1 MKRLIF
7 VKAMAILCMLFMWVA
22 NGAADDAATITV
34 KAPTI
39 TPASCEYNG
48 TIMPVITADDGC
60 SIVYVKSTSK
70 LYTTVED
77 IDSNKGVKT
86 EDSNQASI
94 TDIVGKTGN
103 RYISA
108 YAVKDVGGVKY
119 KSAVTNVTY
128 TYNRNATTKKDLTLS
143 GSSIALDMANVS
155 KTATVSVSANDTDGN
170 AVTGLKYRYEVY
182 PENIVTIDANGV
194 VTPVHA
200 GTASITVIFDG
211 NDSYNA
217 ATCVIDV
224 NVASNASSSSD
235 NLVYTSITDIRH
247 AGQSFNN
254 KKSTK
259 CVLDFTNN
267 PATVIAIMQK
277 HDKDINDDDK
287 FIGSYFIIDSS
298 NRGLWISAKDM
309 SEKLKVSTLGLAV
322 GSKITG
328 IIVGT
333 YSEGTSGIPALT
345 ETGSSPNSKVT
356 YNNRTYTTDVK
367 VDNSEIGDN
376 DTPATYPFTE
386 IKDVNSIAA
395 TNNTVGDGDIV
406 KSSYGVYL
414 NSIIRVPGNIRKRI
428 YKGEVEYYL
437 AQDEKCSIQ
446 ESDGGIVN
454 RIFFNSSQIDVNLDD
469 YVGTSGTFE
478 GILVKRITKEPKL
491 IVLKDNFFQIDKI
504 YLDENDAENRIDDL
518 VNAGAFDDEV
528 DVYVHR
534 TKLVNSK
541 SDMWNTICLP
551 FDLTAEEFKKAFGC
565 EISALAAPKVTGEE
579 KIDGRLTKIGDTD
592 ATGNL
597 LFDTQDNLTIKEGI
611 PYLIKATGAQTKC
624 ANNAIK
630 FTKADGTIKTPQELM
645 GEDKDYYAAIGQKLI
660 TVVPPHQI
668 RGTFNNNI
676 VGGDFYFRGLYGG
689 KTYIDGSTTELIS
702 NAGSQKYQ
710 YISTTDNYLKYLKN
724 GSTSKFPGLRAYFY
738 FPNWNAA
745 ENNKYQ
751 GTTTSTNSKV
761 HLLVDYNNATGISN
775 IESGTEPTNARIYN
789 LAGQQVDSSYKG
801 IVIKNGRKYIVK

>member
-143 GSSIALDMANVS
+143 GSSIALDMVNVS

-211 NDSYNA
+211 NDTYNA

-224 NVASNASSSSD
+224 NVASNA
-235 NLVYTSITDIRH
+235 TSTDKVFYSIADIRH
-247 AGQSFNN
+247 ATQPADDYDWTDQTRNDIIKN
-254 KKSTK
+254 KQ
-259 CVLDFTNN
+259 CALIFTQKN
-267 PATVIAIMQK
+267 PATVVAVMQK
-277 HDKDINDDDK
+277 EDEKLKKKTVNS
-287 FIGSYFIIDSS
+287 FFIIDNS
-298 NRGLWISAKDM
+298 NRGLWILDNDYINPTKD
-309 SEKLKVSTLGLAV
+309 KLKVGT
-322 GSKITG
+322 KITG
-328 IIVGT
+328 TFLGNYNEGEKGIPSITDTKATLTINGT
-333 YSEGTSGIPALT
+333 KYTMSFEFAHSEEGT
-345 ETGSSPNSKVT
+345 EEV
-356 YNNRTYTTDVK
+356 
-367 VDNSEIGDN
+367 
-376 DTPATYPFTE
+376 PATYPYTE
-386 IKDVNSIAA
+386 VPDVNTIAKY
-395 TNNTVGDGDIV
+395 NESNGSIV
-406 KSSYGVYL
+406 KASYGVYL
-414 NSIIRVPGNIRKRI
+414 NSIVKVPGVIKL
-428 YKGEVEYYL
+428 GAGGVYYL
-437 AQDEKCSIQ
+437 MQDESYDAASGNDNYRLPINTDQ
-446 ESDGGIVN
+446 LS
-454 RIFFNSSQIDVNLDD
+454 VNLAD
-469 YVGTSGTFE
+469 YVNTSGVFE
-478 GILVKRITKEPKL
+478 GILIKHTDDKAKL
-491 IVLKDNFFQIDKI
+491 VVLKDNFFQINKI

-579 KIDGRLTKIGDTD
+579 TINNRLTKIGDTD

-597 LFDTQDNLTIKEGI
+597 LFDIQNDLTIKEGM
-611 PYLIKATGAQTKC
+611 PYLIKATGTQTAC
-624 ANNAIK
+624 ARTDVSYAN
-630 FTKADGTIKTPQELM
+630 KTPQDLI
-645 GEDKDYYAAIGQKLI
+645 GEDPNYYAAIGQKLI

-702 NAGSQKYQ
+702 NGGSQKYQ

-724 GSTSKFPGLRAYFY
+724 GSTAKFPGLRAYFY

-775 IESGTEPTNARIYN
+775 IESSTEPTNARIYN

>member
-7 VKAMAILCMLFMWVA
+7 TKAMAILCMLFMWVA
-22 NGAADDAATITV
+22 KGAADDAATIV
-34 KAPTI
+34 VNAPKI
-39 TPASCEYNG
+39 TPGSCDYNG

-70 LYTTVED
+70 LYTTIAD

-108 YAVKDVGGVKY
+108 YAVKDVNGTKY
-119 KSAVTNVTY
+119 KSTVTNVTY
-128 TYNRNATTKKDLTLS
+128 TYNPNVTTKKDITLS

-155 KTATVSVSANDTDGN
+155 KTATISISAKDTDGN

-194 VTPVHA
+194 VTPVQA

-211 NDSYNA
+211 NDTYNA

-224 NVASNASSSSD
+224 NVASRA
-235 NLVYTSITDIRH
+235 TSTDKVFYSIADIRH
-247 AGQSFNN
+247 ATQSSTESN
-254 KKSTK
+254 KKNTK
-259 CVLDFTNN
+259 CAIIFNDDN
-267 PATVIAIMQK
+267 PATVIAVLTESDPDIE
-277 HDKDINDDDK
+277 DKNAVNS
-287 FIGSYFIIDSS
+287 FFIIDNS
-298 NRGLWISAKDM
+298 NRGLWIPANKKITPAGY
-309 SEKLKVSTLGLAV
+309 KLAI

-328 IIVGT
+328 TIVGT
-333 YSEGTSGIPALT
+333 YTEGISKIPALT
-345 ETGSSPNSKVT
+345 EITDQTDDKVYKT
-356 YNNRTYTTDVK
+356 NIK
-367 VDNSEIGDN
+367 VDHSGEANGDM
-376 DTPATYPFTE
+376 PATYPYTE
-386 IKDVNSIAA
+386 IKDVNTIAN
-395 TNNTVGDGDIV
+395 TNYTVTDGDIV
-406 KSSYGVYL
+406 NSSFGVYL
-414 NSIIRVPGNIRKRI
+414 NSIVKVPGTIRKQSN
-428 YKGEVEYYL
+428 GEFYL
-437 AQDEKCSIQ
+437 AQDETCNITN
-446 ESDGGIVN
+446 EGGGKVN
-454 RIFFNSSQIDVNLDD
+454 RIFFNSSQVKINLDD
-469 YVGTSGTFE
+469 YVGTTGVFE
-478 GILVKRITKEPKL
+478 GILVKRNKSESKL
-491 IVLKDNFFQIDKI
+491 IVLKDNFFQISKI
-504 YLDENDAENRIDDL
+504 YLDENDAETRIDDL

-551 FDLTAEEFKKAFGC
+551 FNLTAEEFKKAFGC
-565 EISALAAPKVTGEE
+565 EISALAVPEVTGEE
-579 KIDGRLTKIGDTD
+579 TINGRLAKIGKTD
-592 ATGNL
+592 ADGNL
-597 LFDTQDNLTIKEGI
+597 LFVSQADHNITEGV
-611 PYLIKATGAQTKC
+611 PYLIKAAGIQTAC
-624 ANNAIK
+624 VRTDITY
-630 FTKADGTIKTPQELM
+630 TKKDGNTTIAKTPQELM
-645 GEDKDYYAAIGQKLI
+645 AEDANYYAKIGQKLI
-660 TVVPPHQI
+660 IVVPPHQI
-668 RGTFNNNI
+668 KGNFENKI
-676 VGGDFYFRGLYGG
+676 VNGDFYFRGLYGG
-689 KTYIDGSTTELIS
+689 KTYIDGSTETLIAD
-702 NAGSQKYQ
+702 NGSQKYQ

-738 FPNWNAA
+738 FPNWDAA

-775 IESGTEPTNARIYN
+775 IESSTEPTNARIYN

>member
-7 VKAMAILCMLFMWVA
+7 TKAMAILCMLFMWVA
-22 NGAADDAATITV
+22 KGAADDAATITV
-34 KAPTI
+34 NAPTI
-39 TPASCEYNG
+39 TPKSCEYNG

-94 TDIVGKTGN
+94 TDIVGKTGS

-119 KSAVTNVTY
+119 KSTVTNVTY
-128 TYNRNATTKKDLTLS
+128 TYNPNATSKKDLTLS
-143 GSSIALDMANVS
+143 GSSLALDMANVS
-155 KTATVSVSANDTDGN
+155 KTATISVSAKDTDGN
-170 AVTGLKYRYEVY
+170 VVSGLKYRYEVY
-182 PENIVTIDANGV
+182 PENIVSIDANGV

-211 NDSYNA
+211 DDTYNA

-254 KKSTK
+254 KKSSK

-267 PATVIAIMQK
+267 PAKVIAIMQK
-277 HDKDINDDDK
+277 HDKDINDDEK
-287 FIGSYFIIDSS
+287 FIGSYFIVDSS

-333 YSEGTSGIPALT
+333 YSEGTSGIPALI
-345 ETGSSPNSKVT
+345 ETGSSPNSKVK

-367 VDNSEIGDN
+367 VDNSEIGDK

-386 IKDVNSIAA
+386 IKDVNTIAM
-395 TNNTVGDGDIV
+395 TNKAITDGDIV
-406 KSSYGVYL
+406 KTSYGVYL
-414 NSIIRVPGNIRKRI
+414 NSIVKVPGTIRKRI
-428 YKGEVEYYL
+428 NKDEIEYFL
-437 AQDEKCSIQ
+437 MQDENTSI
-446 ESDGGIVN
+446 DGSQDN
-454 RIFFNSSQIDVNLDD
+454 RIYFNSSQIDVNLDD
-469 YVGTSGTFE
+469 YVGTTGMFE
-478 GILVKRITKEPKL
+478 GILVKRDGSEPKL
-491 IVLKDNFFQIDKI
+491 IVLKDDFFQINKI

-541 SDMWNTICLP
+541 SDKWNTICLP

-579 KIDGRLTKIGDTD
+579 TINNRLTKIGETD
-592 ATGNL
+592 NSGNL
-597 LFDTQDNLTIKEGI
+597 LFESQSDLSIKEGM
-611 PYLIKATGAQTKC
+611 PYLIKATGTQTACTNTSIMYK
-624 ANNAIK
+624 
-630 FTKADGTIKTPQELM
+630 KADGTTKTPQELM
-645 GEDKDYYAAIGQKLI
+645 ADDVTYYAAIGQKLI

-668 RGTFNNNI
+668 EGNYNNKI
-676 VGGDFYFRGLYGG
+676 VNGKFYFRGLYGG
-689 KTYIDGSTTELIS
+689 KTYIDGSTETLI
-702 NAGSQKYQ
+702 ADGGSQKYQ
-710 YISTTDNYLKYLKN
+710 YISTADNYLKYLN
-724 GSTSKFPGLRAYFY
+724 SSSTSKFPGLRAYFY

-745 ENNKYQ
+745 ENNKNQ
-751 GTTTSTNSKV
+751 STANSTNSKV
-761 HLLVDYNNATGISN
+761 HILVDGNITGISS
-775 IESGTEPTNARIYN
+775 IDISSEPANVRIYN

>member
-7 VKAMAILCMLFMWVA
+7 TKAMAILCMLFMWVA
-22 NGAADDAATITV
+22 KGAADDAATITV
-34 KAPTI
+34 NAPTI

-48 TIMPVITADDGC
+48 TIMPVITADKGC

-70 LYTTVED
+70 VYTTVAD

-94 TDIVGKTGN
+94 TDIVGKTGS

-128 TYNRNATTKKDLTLS
+128 TYNSNATTKKDLTLS
-143 GSSIALDMANVS
+143 GSSIALDMANAS
-155 KTATVSVSANDTDGN
+155 KTATISVSAKDTDGN
-170 AVTGLKYRYEVY
+170 AVTGLNYRYEVY
-182 PENIVTIDANGV
+182 PENIVTIDVNGV
-194 VTPVHA
+194 VKPVHA

-211 NDSYNA
+211 NDTYNA

-224 NVASNASSSSD
+224 NVASNA
-235 NLVYTSITDIRH
+235 TSTDKVFYSIADIRH
-247 AGQSFNN
+247 ATQPADDYVWTDKTRNDIIKN
-254 KKSTK
+254 KQ
-259 CVLDFTNN
+259 CALIFTQKN
-267 PATVIAIMQK
+267 PATVIAVMQK
-277 HDKDINDDDK
+277 PDERLKQKTVNS
-287 FIGSYFIIDSS
+287 FFIIDNS
-298 NRGLWISAKDM
+298 NRGLWILNNDYINPTKD
-309 SEKLKVSTLGLAV
+309 KLKVGT
-322 GSKITG
+322 KITG
-328 IIVGT
+328 TFLGNYNEGEKGIPSITDTKANLTINGT
-333 YSEGTSGIPALT
+333 EYTMSFEIDHSEEGT
-345 ETGSSPNSKVT
+345 EEV
-356 YNNRTYTTDVK
+356 
-367 VDNSEIGDN
+367 
-376 DTPATYPFTE
+376 PATYPYTE
-386 IKDVNSIAA
+386 VSDVNTIAKY
-395 TNNTVGDGDIV
+395 NEGNGSIV
-406 KSSYGVYL
+406 KASYGVYL
-414 NSIIRVPGNIRKRI
+414 NSIVKVPGVIKL
-428 YKGEVEYYL
+428 GAGGVYYL
-437 AQDEKCSIQ
+437 MQDESYDAASGNDNYRLPINTDQ
-446 ESDGGIVN
+446 LS
-454 RIFFNSSQIDVNLDD
+454 VNLAD
-469 YVGTSGTFE
+469 YVNTSGFFE
-478 GILVKRITKEPKL
+478 GILIKHTDDKAKL
-491 IVLKDNFFQIDKI
+491 VVLKDNFFQIDKI

-534 TKLVNSK
+534 TKLVNSN

-579 KIDGRLTKIGDTD
+579 TIDGRLTKIGETD
-592 ATGNL
+592 AAGNL
-597 LFDTQDNLTIKEGI
+597 LFVSQADHNITEGM
-611 PYLIKATGAQTKC
+611 PYLIKAVGTQTAC
-624 ANNAIK
+624 AK
-630 FTKADGTIKTPQELM
+630 TDVSYTKKDGNSIIAKTPQELM
-645 GEDKDYYAAIGQKLI
+645 DEDPTYYAAIGQKLI

-668 RGTFNNNI
+668 KGNYENNI
-676 VGGDFYFRGLYGG
+676 VNGGFYFRGLYGG

-702 NAGSQKYQ
+702 NGGSQKYQ
-710 YISTTDNYLKYLKN
+710 YISTADNYLKYLKN

-738 FPNWNAA
+738 FPNWDAA

-775 IESGTEPTNARIYN
+775 IESSTEPTNARIYN

>member
-7 VKAMAILCMLFMWVA
+7 TKAMVILCMLFIWVA
-22 NGAADDAATITV
+22 KGAADDAATITV
-34 KAPTI
+34 NAPKI
-39 TPASCEYNG
+39 TPGSCKYNG
-48 TIMPVITADDGC
+48 TIMPVIKADDGC

-77 IDSNKGVKT
+77 IDSDKGVKT

-94 TDIVGKTGN
+94 TDIVGKTGD

-119 KSAVTNVTY
+119 KSPVTNVTY
-128 TYNRNATTKKDLTLS
+128 TYNPNAITKKDLTLS
-143 GSSIALDMANVS
+143 GSSIVLDMANVS
-155 KTATVSVSANDTDGN
+155 KTATISVSAKDTDGN

-182 PENIVTIDANGV
+182 PENIVTIDVNGV

-211 NDSYNA
+211 NDTYNA

-224 NVASNASSSSD
+224 NVASNA
-235 NLVYTSITDIRH
+235 TSTDKVFYSIADIRH
-247 AGQSFNN
+247 ATQSSTEAN
-254 KKSTK
+254 KKNTK
-259 CVLDFTNN
+259 CAIIFNDDN
-267 PATVIAIMQK
+267 PATVIAVLTESDPDIE
-277 HDKDINDDDK
+277 DKNAVNS
-287 FIGSYFIIDSS
+287 FFIIDNS
-298 NRGLWISAKDM
+298 NRGLWVPANDKITPAGY
-309 SEKLKVSTLGLAV
+309 KLAI

-328 IIVGT
+328 TIVGT
-333 YSEGTSGIPALT
+333 YTEGISKIPALT
-345 ETGSSPNSKVT
+345 EITEQTDDKVYKT
-356 YNNRTYTTDVK
+356 NIK
-367 VDNSEIGDN
+367 VDHSGEASG
-376 DTPATYPFTE
+376 DTPATYPYTE
-386 IKDVNSIAA
+386 IKDVNTIAN
-395 TNNTVGDGDIV
+395 TNYTVTDGDIV
-406 KSSYGVYL
+406 NSSFGVYL
-414 NSIIRVPGNIRKRI
+414 NSIVKVPGTIRKPSN
-428 YKGEVEYYL
+428 GEFYL
-437 AQDEKCSIQ
+437 AQDETCSIT
-446 ESDGGIVN
+446 DKGGGKVN
-454 RIFFNSSQIDVNLDD
+454 RIYFNSSQVKINLDD
-469 YVGTSGTFE
+469 YVGTTGVFE
-478 GILVKRITKEPKL
+478 GILVKRNNSEAKL
-491 IVLKDNFFQIDKI
+491 IVLKDNFFQINKI

-528 DVYVHR
+528 DVYVRR

-551 FDLTAEEFKKAFGC
+551 FDLTAEDFKTAFGC

-579 KIDGRLTKIGDTD
+579 TIDGRLTKIGETDTD
-592 ATGNL
+592 GNL
-597 LFDTQDNLTIKEGI
+597 LFDTQTDLTIKEGM
-611 PYLIKATGAQTKC
+611 PYLIKATGVQTKC

-630 FTKADGTIKTPQELM
+630 FTKEDGTIKTPQELM

-668 RGTFNNNI
+668 KGTFNNKI

-689 KTYIDGSTTELIS
+689 KTYIDGSTETVIS
-702 NAGSQKYQ
+702 DEGSQKYQ

-738 FPNWNAA
+738 FPNWDAA

-761 HLLVDYNNATGISN
+761 HILVDYNNATGISN
-775 IESGTEPTNARIYN
+775 IEPSTEPTNARIYN
-789 LAGQQVDSSYKG
+789 MAGQQVDNSYKG

>member
-211 NDSYNA
+211 NDTYNA

-224 NVASNASSSSD
+224 NVASNA
-235 NLVYTSITDIRH
+235 TSTDKVFYSIADIRH
-247 AGQSFNN
+247 ATQPADDYDWTDQTRNDIIKN
-254 KKSTK
+254 KQ
-259 CVLDFTNN
+259 CALIFTQKN
-267 PATVIAIMQK
+267 PATVVAVMQK
-277 HDKDINDDDK
+277 EDEKLKKKTVNS
-287 FIGSYFIIDSS
+287 FFIIDNS
-298 NRGLWISAKDM
+298 NRGLWILDNDYINPTKDN
-309 SEKLKVSTLGLAV
+309 LKVGT
-322 GSKITG
+322 KITG
-328 IIVGT
+328 TFLGNYNEGEKGIPSITDTKATLTINGT
-333 YSEGTSGIPALT
+333 KYTMSFEFDHSEEGT
-345 ETGSSPNSKVT
+345 EEV
-356 YNNRTYTTDVK
+356 
-367 VDNSEIGDN
+367 
-376 DTPATYPFTE
+376 PATYPYTE
-386 IKDVNSIAA
+386 VPDVNTIAKY
-395 TNNTVGDGDIV
+395 NESNGSIV
-406 KSSYGVYL
+406 KASYGVYL
-414 NSIIRVPGNIRKRI
+414 NSIVKVPGVIKL
-428 YKGEVEYYL
+428 GAGGVYYL
-437 AQDEKCSIQ
+437 MQDESYDAASGNDNYRLPINTDQ
-446 ESDGGIVN
+446 LS
-454 RIFFNSSQIDVNLDD
+454 VNLAD
-469 YVGTSGTFE
+469 YVNTSGVFE
-478 GILVKRITKEPKL
+478 GILIKHTDDKAKL
-491 IVLKDNFFQIDKI
+491 VVLKDNFFQINKI

-579 KIDGRLTKIGDTD
+579 TINNRLTKIGDTD

-597 LFDTQDNLTIKEGI
+597 LFDIQNDLTIKEGM
-611 PYLIKATGAQTKC
+611 PYLIKATGTQTAC
-624 ANNAIK
+624 ARTDVSYAN
-630 FTKADGTIKTPQELM
+630 KTPQDLIV
-645 GEDKDYYAAIGQKLI
+645 EDPNYYAAIGQKLI

-702 NAGSQKYQ
+702 NGGSQKYQ

-724 GSTSKFPGLRAYFY
+724 GSTAKFPGLRAYFY

-775 IESGTEPTNARIYN
+775 IESSTEPTNARIYN

>member
-7 VKAMAILCMLFMWVA
+7 TKVMAILCMLFMWVA
-22 NGAADDAATITV
+22 KGAADDAATITV

-48 TIMPVITADDGC
+48 TIMPVITAEDGC

-108 YAVKDVGGVKY
+108 YAVKDVGGIKY
-119 KSAVTNVTY
+119 KSDVSNVTY
-128 TYNRNATTKKDLTLS
+128 TYNPNAATKKNLTLS
-143 GSSIALDMANVS
+143 GSSIALDMANPS
-155 KTATVSVSANDTDGN
+155 KTATISVSAKDTDGN

-194 VTPVHA
+194 VKPEQA

-211 NDSYNA
+211 NDTYNA

-224 NVASNASSSSD
+224 NVASNA
-235 NLVYTSITDIRH
+235 TSTDKVFYSIADIRH
-247 AGQSFNN
+247 ATQPADDYDWTDKTRNDIIKN
-254 KKSTK
+254 KQ
-259 CVLDFTNN
+259 CALIFTQKN
-267 PATVIAIMQK
+267 PATVVAVMQK
-277 HDKDINDDDK
+277 EDEKLKKKTVNS
-287 FIGSYFIIDSS
+287 FFIIDNS
-298 NRGLWISAKDM
+298 NRGLWILDNDYINPTKD
-309 SEKLKVSTLGLAV
+309 KLKVGT
-322 GSKITG
+322 KITG
-328 IIVGT
+328 TFLGNYNEGEKGIPSITDTKATLTINGT
-333 YSEGTSGIPALT
+333 KYTMSFEFDHSEEGT
-345 ETGSSPNSKVT
+345 EEV
-356 YNNRTYTTDVK
+356 
-367 VDNSEIGDN
+367 
-376 DTPATYPFTE
+376 PATYPYTE
-386 IKDVNSIAA
+386 VPDVNTIAKY
-395 TNNTVGDGDIV
+395 NESNGSIV
-406 KSSYGVYL
+406 KASYGVYL
-414 NSIIRVPGNIRKRI
+414 NSIVKVPGVIKL
-428 YKGEVEYYL
+428 GAGGVYYL
-437 AQDEKCSIQ
+437 MQDESYDAASGNDNYRLPINTDQ
-446 ESDGGIVN
+446 LS
-454 RIFFNSSQIDVNLDD
+454 VNLAD
-469 YVGTSGTFE
+469 YVNTSGVFE
-478 GILVKRITKEPKL
+478 GILIKHTDDKAKL
-491 IVLKDNFFQIDKI
+491 VVLKDNFFQINKI

-534 TKLVNSK
+534 TKLVNSN
-541 SDMWNTICLP
+541 SEMWNTICLP

-565 EISALAAPKVTGEE
+565 EISALAVPKVTGEE
-579 KIDGRLTKIGDTD
+579 TIDGRLTKIGDTD

-597 LFDTQDNLTIKEGI
+597 LFDIQNDLTIKEGM
-611 PYLIKATGAQTKC
+611 PYLIKAKGTQTAC
-624 ANNAIK
+624 AKTDVSYAN
-630 FTKADGTIKTPQELM
+630 KTPQDLM
-645 GEDKDYYAAIGQKLI
+645 YEDPTYYAAIGQKLI

-668 RGTFNNNI
+668 RGTFNNKI
-676 VGGDFYFRGLYGG
+676 VGGNFYFRGLYGG
-689 KTYIDGSTTELIS
+689 KTYIDGSTENVIS
-702 NAGSQKYQ
+702 DNGSQKYQ
-710 YISTTDNYLKYLKN
+710 YISTTDNYLKYLAS
-724 GSTSKFPGLRAYFY
+724 GSSAKFPGLRAYFY

-775 IESGTEPTNARIYN
+775 IESSTEPTNARVYN